1 MVDKD
6 KAHEKLEELRMEAYM
21 NGEDLQKANERFE
34 KWLTKQEIKQ
44 NIKENP
50 SMYRGRKC

>member
-6 KAHEKLEELRMEAYM
+6 KAFDKLEELKMEAYM

-34 KWLTKQEIKQ
+34 KWLSEQQIEE

-50 SMYRGRKC
+50 SLYRR